1 MILVTYLVTDCHQTT
16 FLSAIVDTYIS
27 NNISYLLKPSHHPPC
42 TFQGKS
48 NSMQDL
54 PTHLDD
60 KLHFLL
66 EPDTPNQDEN
76 NTNQWL
82 NFLARII
89 FVVSVITQ
97 YLKR

>member
-1 MILVTYLVTDCHQTT
+1 
-16 FLSAIVDTYIS
+16 
-27 NNISYLLKPSHHPPC
+27 
-42 TFQGKS
+42 
-48 NSMQDL
+48 MQDL
-54 PTHLDD
+54 PTHLDG

-89 FVVSVITQ
+89 FSRDELRVRVLHALSVLSSVNQLREFIDISFVLTNA
-97 YLKR
+97 

>member
-1 MILVTYLVTDCHQTT
+1 
-16 FLSAIVDTYIS
+16 
-27 NNISYLLKPSHHPPC
+27 
-42 TFQGKS
+42 
-48 NSMQDL
+48 MQDL
-54 PTHLDD
+54 PTHLDG